1 MIKILIPT
9 AKEMKVCQN
18 IAWPKLSAQTK
29 IIIDYFSTLT
39 VSDLEDIYRINTSAA
54 RCEAQRW
61 QDFKAK
67 QLTLNPAI
75 KLFNGLCTAISK
87 GTTYPQVKHNLWKIL
102 FLLLVLF
109 MASFLL

>member
-18 IAWPKLSAQTK
+18 IARPKLSAQTQ

-54 RCEAQRW
+54 RLRLK
-61 QDFKAK
+61 D
-67 QLTLNPAI
+67 
-75 KLFNGLCTAISK
+75 G
-87 GTTYPQVKHNLWKIL
+87 KIL
-102 FLLLVLF
+102 NVNNLL
-109 MASFLL
+109 

>member
-18 IAWPKLSAQTK
+18 IAKPKLSAQTK

-61 QDFKAK
+61 QDFKSK

-75 KLFNGLCTAISK
+75 KLFNGL
-87 GTTYPQVKHNLWKIL
+87 
-102 FLLLVLF
+102 
-109 MASFLL
+109 M

>member
-18 IAWPKLSAQTK
+18 IARPKLSAQTQ

-61 QDFKAK
+61 QD
-67 QLTLNPAI
+67 
-75 KLFNGLCTAISK
+75 
-87 GTTYPQVKHNLWKIL
+87 
-102 FLLLVLF
+102 
-109 MASFLL
+109 